1 MADEQH
7 TDGGTVP
14 PVPCRV
20 AVDHLLPHQ
29 VELVRRVLRSGD
41 VPFGIVRDE
50 VVAPA
55 QYTEEVQRAVEWAA
69 VEPTREQMHD
79 DHPRTRAPLVKP
91 PRGPLRDGRRQATR
105 WRRFAGGVTDEI
117 LVGIP
122 LVLADRAGASLWTL
136 AVIHAAYHVVP
147 VGMFGWSIGK
157 LWCGTRVVDRRT
169 LLRPGVVQATTRW
182 LVAALPFLSGLFLG
196 LQGDWLTALLLS
208 VYAPIVVDLR
218 GVHDYAA
225 GTDVVE
231 RTAHGPGIWVRADRR
246 ATVTE

>member
-7 TDGGTVP
+7 TDGGPVP
-14 PVPCRV
+14 PVPYRA

-55 QYTEEVQRAVEWAA
+55 EFADEVQRAVEWAA
-69 VEPTREQMHD
+69 VEPTREQMQD
-79 DHPRTRAPLVKP
+79 DHPRTRKPLVKP

-105 WRRFAGGVTDEI
+105 WRRFAGGVLDEL

-136 AVIHAAYHVVP
+136 AVIHATYYVVP

-169 LLRPGVVQATTRW
+169 LNRPGISQTVVRW
-182 LVAALPFLSGLFLG
+182 MVAALPFLSGLFLG
-196 LQGDWLTALLLS
+196 LEGDWLTVLLMS

-231 RTAHGPGIWVRADRR
+231 RSALGPGIWVRSGRR